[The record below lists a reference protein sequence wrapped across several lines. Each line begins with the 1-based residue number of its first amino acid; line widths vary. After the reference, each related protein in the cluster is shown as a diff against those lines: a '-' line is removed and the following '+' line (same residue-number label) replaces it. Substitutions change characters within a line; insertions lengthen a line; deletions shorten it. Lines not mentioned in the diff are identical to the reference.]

1 MSSSL
6 PSFSNNNNTWTIA
19 ESLKNNTLLY
29 KFRNLRLH
37 DFLCWPETWFHN
49 PTPSHAPTLD
59 TWKDFT
65 LPSTIVSNTQL
76 DFSPFSFALGPMHWS
91 SSWQWQPCLA
101 VCRLFRT
108 LTWTELANFG
118 FFFLKNVSFIPVTKP
133 QNLCCMVWRYF
144 TPPKQP
150 GKLALAVFSEVTE

>member
-1 MSSSL
+1 ML
-6 PSFSNNNNTWTIA
+6 PNLPNQTYQTYQTKPTKPNLSNQTYQTKPA
-19 ESLKNNTLLY
+19 KP
-29 KFRNLRLH
+29 NL
-37 DFLCWPETWFHN
+37 PNQTYQTK
-49 PTPSHAPTLD
+49 PTKPSHAPTLD

-144 TPPKQP
+144 TPLKQP